1 MKDDVPGRERLIRL
15 AVPTREALE
24 ELEAS
29 SVPDL
34 GPIIGPTLVELF
46 RDVYFDAPTRDL
58 ERRGAVMRLRIHQDG
73 RRVLLID
80 VHESREGSGVVR
92 RRVEQEVP
100 DLDPDELFNSSGPA
114 LDLARALI
122 DPGQLR
128 VAFEIEVARR
138 MRTVALDGDAVA
150 RIAYDALTVRH
161 GDMSGELQELELRLP
176 VEPMASLSGIV
187 DELERLHGLRVILA
201 DRATRALDL
210 LEEVDLERLVERVR
224 SAREVAVLP
233 YSQGRIA
240 LRRAAGG
247 YRVACGPGSGPDAC
261 RRVLRS
267 LFGSGQGRIRLLDR
281 DVGFATLPAIET
293 WLAEGFVPSE
303 EAENLA
309 WVELGEMAENVAAPE
324 LRDART
330 LAALHAALR
339 TGIPDRD
346 PSRGWAGEDVG
357 VLESRAPWLP
367 ERDDPMATS
376 DIEDD
381 FDPSTD
387 VPPEQLL
394 NMELSRM
401 AFDERILSIVE
412 DERYPLLERVRFL
425 SMFGQRQ
432 DDFFMTRVAGFKE
445 QAASGQNRMTMDG
458 MSAPEQLDAIAIL
471 ARRMS
476 ERAYRAL
483 RELLLPEL
491 QRHGILILH
500 WAELDQDER
509 AHLRSTYGRHVEAVL
524 TPVTSDESHPFPHVR
539 NLRPALA
546 TTLRLPESRV
556 DRFAAIELPAE
567 LPRFVPLRNG
577 RHFVPI
583 KDVMVA
589 ALPELYPGM
598 TVDTAHAFRVTR
610 SAHMRIRGDSVSDI
624 LQAVQEN
631 VARRPFGPVVRLEVE
646 REMPSEMQRML
657 LRELTYER
665 EEVSTRLGMEDVYAV
680 DWAVDLASL
689 AEIAKVDAPQLRFQ
703 PIERRNP
710 LPVDRPVFDLLTE
723 RDRLMRFPEDS
734 FEDTVE
740 RFLKEAA
747 QDPDTISIKI
757 TLYRTSQSSGVI
769 EALHEASAR
778 GKEVVALVE
787 LKASFDESR
796 NIEWAKELEE
806 AGATVVFTPARYKV
820 HAKIAL
826 VARREG
832 DDIRRYAYIGTGN
845 LNAATAANYV
855 DVGMLTADQQM
866 AGQVGAVFNMLT
878 GYAPGVEDTD
888 LLVAPFNMRTRLL
901 ELIEREIEHAHT
913 GRGGLI
919 RAQFNGL
926 SDRALIAAL
935 YRASRA
941 GVRVDMAVREIC
953 SLRPGVPGLSEN
965 IRIVS
970 LLGRYLQH
978 ARIFHF
984 DNAGDPTV
992 LIGSSDWRPR
1002 NLVRRVELAA
1012 PIRDPEHQKVL
1023 IGMLDEVLTHPDAWE
1038 LRSDGAWVRGDEV
1051 VGGSRQAF
1059 RVGAHSA

>member
-1 MKDDVPGRERLIRL
+1 MPS
-15 AVPTREALE
+15 REALE

-34 GPIIGPTLVELF
+34 GPLVGPTLVEVF

-58 ERRGAVMRLRIHQDG
+58 ERRGAVMRLRIQQDG
-73 RRVLLID
+73 RRMLLID
-80 VHESREGSGVVR
+80 VHENREGSGVVR
-92 RRVEQEVP
+92 RRVEQDVP
-100 DLDPDELFNSSGPA
+100 DLDQDKLFASSGPA

-122 DPGQLR
+122 DPRQLR

-138 MRTVALDGDAVA
+138 LRTVSLGGDAVA
-150 RIAYDALTVRH
+150 HIAYDALTVRH

-176 VEPMASLSGIV
+176 VEPTEGLVGIV

-201 DRATRALDL
+201 DRATRAIDL
-210 LEEVDLERLVERVR
+210 LEDIDLERLVERVR

-240 LRRAAGG
+240 LRQVDGG
-247 YRVACGPGSGPDAC
+247 YRVAAGPGSGPEAC

-267 LFGSGQGRIRLLDR
+267 VFGSGQGRIRLLDR

-293 WLAEGFVPSE
+293 WLAEGFVPGGE
-303 EAENLA
+303 GEKLA
-309 WVELGEMAENVAAPE
+309 WVELAEMAENVGAPE

-330 LAALHAALR
+330 LAALHAAVR
-339 TGIPDRD
+339 TGLPDRD
-346 PSRGWAGEDVG
+346 PTRGWAGEAAGAVQDSG
-357 VLESRAPWLP
+357 PSPP
-367 ERDDPMATS
+367 ERDDPMARS
-376 DIEDD
+376 DIEED
-381 FDPSTD
+381 FDPSGD

-401 AFDERILSIVE
+401 SFDERILSIVE
-412 DERYPLLERVRFL
+412 DDHYPLLERVRFL
-425 SMFGQRQ
+425 SMFGSRQ

-445 QAASGQNRMTMDG
+445 QATSGRHRTTMDG
-458 MSAPEQLDAIAIL
+458 MSAPEQLDAIAIR

-476 ERAYRAL
+476 ERSYRLL

-500 WAELDQDER
+500 WAELGQDER
-509 AHLRSTYGRHVEAVL
+509 QNLRSTYSRHVEAVL

-577 RHFVPI
+577 RHFVPL
-583 KDVMVA
+583 KEVMIA

-610 SAHMRIRGDSVSDI
+610 SAQMRIKGDSVSDI

-631 VARRPFGPVVRLEVE
+631 VVRRPFGPVVRLEVE

-665 EEVSTRLGMEDVYAV
+665 EEVTTHLGMEDVYPV

-689 AEIAKVDAPQLRFQ
+689 AEIAKVDEPQLRFE
-703 PIERRNP
+703 PLVRRNP
-710 LPVDRPVFDLLTE
+710 MPTDRPVFDLLTE
-723 RDRLMRFPEDS
+723 RDQLMRFPDDS

-740 RFLKEAA
+740 RFLREAA
-747 QDPDTISIKI
+747 EDPDTISIKI

-796 NIEWAKELEE
+796 NIEWAKELED

-845 LNAATAANYV
+845 LNAATAATYV
-855 DVGMLTADQQM
+855 DVGVLTADQEM
-866 AGQVGAVFNMLT
+866 AGQVGSVFNMLT

-888 LLVAPFNMRTRLL
+888 LLVAPFNMRSRFI
-901 ELIEREIEHAHT
+901 ELIEREVEHARA

-919 RAQFNGL
+919 RAQLNGL

-941 GVRVDMAVREIC
+941 GVRIDMAVREIC
-953 SLRPGVPGLSEN
+953 SLRPGVPGLSDN
-965 IRIVS
+965 IRVVS
-970 LLGRYLQH
+970 VLGRFLQH

-1002 NLVRRVELAA
+1002 NLARRVEVAA
-1012 PIRDPEHQKVL
+1012 PIRDAEHRKAL
-1023 IGMLDEVLTHPDAWE
+1023 LGMLDQILSDADAWE

-1051 VGGSRQAF
+1051 VGAGRKPF
-1059 RVGAHSA
+1059 RAALAS